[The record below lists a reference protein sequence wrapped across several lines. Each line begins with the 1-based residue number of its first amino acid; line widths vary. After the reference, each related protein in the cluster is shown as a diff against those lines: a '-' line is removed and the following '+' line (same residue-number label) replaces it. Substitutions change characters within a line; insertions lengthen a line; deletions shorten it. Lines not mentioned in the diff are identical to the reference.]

1 MSANKIVKIVLDLS
15 IGTTLLTSPFCR
27 AWKYHNH
34 EAPVANPDNTR
45 NNNVRLLILLMPASA
60 PVTNTISHANI
71 RTTIVRIAVAT
82 FEFVFRIPHF
92 ARIAVIPAKKEE
104 PIA

>member
-1 MSANKIVKIVLDLS
+1 
-15 IGTTLLTSPFCR
+15 
-27 AWKYHNH
+27 
-34 EAPVANPDNTR
+34 VANPDNTR

>member
-1 MSANKIVKIVLDLS
+1 M
-15 IGTTLLTSPFCR
+15 
-27 AWKYHNH
+27 
-34 EAPVANPDNTR
+34 ANPDNTR

-92 ARIAVIPAKKEE
+92 ARIAVIPAKKGRTYRIKNSHNIRLLFVKKIYSIRIE
-104 PIA
+104 IYGTST